1 VTPKRFGGALNLN
14 VHFHCVVP
22 DGVFVREGSALRF
35 AAVRPPTDEEV
46 ETVLLRIARRLD
58 RLLRPHRPGP
68 DTELSSLDIG
78 YAESLQASLPVG
90 LAEPPRRKRHSA
102 LIDGFSLHAGVH
114 LHANDR
120 EGLEKLCGYGA
131 RPPFA
136 LERLSVLPDGR
147 VCYRLKRPIA
157 DGRTELL
164 LAPTEFLRK
173 LASLILPPRH
183 HLVRF
188 HGVFAPN
195 AAWRKEVVPSLEQ
208 AVPSA
213 SGAPAAAAS
222 SIAMPPAVA
231 KTPTRI
237 PWAELLERVFRIDV
251 LRCERCGGRMTL
263 IAFLTERASVKKVL
277 EHLGLPTT
285 GPPIAKARNPVE
297 FDFAS

>member
-1 VTPKRFGGALNLN
+1 M
-14 VHFHCVVP
+14 
-22 DGVFVREGSALRF
+22 
-35 AAVRPPTDEEV
+35 
-46 ETVLLRIARRLD
+46 
-58 RLLRPHRPGP
+58 
-68 DTELSSLDIG
+68 ELSSLDIE
-78 YAESLQASLPVG
+78 YAESLQASLSG
-90 LAEPPRRKRHSA
+90 DLTELPRRKRQSV
-102 LIDGFSLHAGVH
+102 LVDGFSLYAAVH

-164 LAPTEFLRK
+164 LAPTEFL
-173 LASLILPPRH
+173 L
-183 HLVRF
+183 
-188 HGVFAPN
+188 
-195 AAWRKEVVPSLEQ
+195 
-208 AVPSA
+208 
-213 SGAPAAAAS
+213 S
-222 SIAMPPAVA
+222 SMAIPPAVA
-231 KTPTRI
+231 KAPTRI

>member
-1 VTPKRFGGALNLN
+1 M
-14 VHFHCVVP
+14 
-22 DGVFVREGSALRF
+22 
-35 AAVRPPTDEEV
+35 
-46 ETVLLRIARRLD
+46 
-58 RLLRPHRPGP
+58 
-68 DTELSSLDIG
+68 
-78 YAESLQASLPVG
+78 
-90 LAEPPRRKRHSA
+90 
-102 LIDGFSLHAGVH
+102 
-114 LHANDR
+114 
-120 EGLEKLCGYGA
+120 
-131 RPPFA
+131 
-136 LERLSVLPDGR
+136 LPDGR

-173 LASLILPPRH
+173 LASLIPPPRH